1 MLTAYSGDFPGGLWA
16 GDGNME
22 NESLLDLVYKLKAG
36 CIAGELQVME
46 ETGLSPAEFNGIAS
60 INPGESIS
68 GNEVS
73 RKMNLSPSRA
83 SRVIDR
89 MVKNGYLIREN
100 NSVDRRKCTISL
112 APKGMEIKKKLDD
125 YRSRCD
131 DRIRHRLTDKEK
143 ESFSRS
149 LKKIIEVI

>member
-1 MLTAYSGDFPGGLWA
+1 MLAAYSGNIPGGLWA
-16 GDGNME
+16 DDGKME
-22 NESLLDLVYKLKAG
+22 NESLLDLVYNLKAG

-46 ETGLSPAEFNGIAS
+46 ETGLSPAEYNGIAA

-68 GNEVS
+68 GSEVS

-83 SRVIDR
+83 SRVIDK

-112 APKGMEIKKKLDD
+112 APKGMEIKKKVED

-131 DRIRHRLTDKEK
+131 DRIRSRLTDTEM
-143 ESFSRS
+143 EAFSCC